1 MNAKHIFAA
10 IALTVTAA
18 SALAQPPG
26 TAPTRAAADKANMSA
41 GNNYP
46 VIVFQSGTTRAEVTA
61 ELQRARERGWWQSAT
76 AIRCSRRYPAARP
89 AARCSK
95 TWHRMMTICMPVP
108 ESAGGVAR
116 QTGIGSGCQGKLLL
130 ACACS

>member
-61 ELQRARERGWWQSAT
+61 ELQRARERGLVAVGN
-76 AIRCSRRYPAARP
+76 RYPVLP
-89 AARCSK
+89 AVPGSK
-95 TWHRMMTICMPVP
+95 TRSEVQQDMAPHDDDLY
-108 ESAGGVAR
+108 AGA
-116 QTGIGSGCQGKLLL
+116 
-130 ACACS
+130 